1 MNRSIAVVTGCSSGF
16 GLLATLEL
24 ARQGYFVVATMRD
37 FARRAP
43 LDKAISAAGISDNV
57 SVRLLDVAQPATHPD
72 FVFAVVADYGRIDLL
87 VNNAGFAMGGFAED
101 VTLEELRRQ
110 FETNFF
116 GTVSLTRAVLPT
128 MRQQRS
134 GRIIMLSSIAGRSAA
149 PGLSSYSSSKF
160 ALEGYTEALR
170 MEMSPLGIHCI
181 LIEPGSF
188 ETAIWYR
195 KENVAAAAADPAS
208 PNLQRTATFRNYI
221 KQELQ
226 RRDPADVARLIA
238 KVASVPNP
246 RLRYAI
252 GQDAKL
258 LLVARVLL
266 PFKLFESILVRKL
279 QLGG

>member
-1 MNRSIAVVTGCSSGF
+1 MNRPIALVTGCSSGF

-24 ARQGYFVVATMRD
+24 ARHGYFVVATMRD

-43 LDKAISAAGISDNV
+43 LDQAVSAAGLTDNV
-57 SVRLLDVAQPATHPD
+57 SVRLLDVAQPATHPA
-72 FVFAVVADYGRIDLL
+72 FVAAVIADYGRIDLL

-116 GTVSLTRAVLPT
+116 GTVSLTRAVLPI

-160 ALEGYTEALR
+160 ALEGYTESLR

-195 KENVAAAAADPAS
+195 KENVAAAAADPTS
-208 PNLQRTATFRNYI
+208 PNRQRTAAFRNYI
-221 KQELQ
+221 KQGLQ
-226 RRDPADVARLIA
+226 RRDPAEVARLIA

-252 GQDAKL
+252 GQDAQF
-258 LLVARVLL
+258 LLVIRLLL
-266 PFKLFESILVRKL
+266 PFKFFESIVVRKL

>member
-1 MNRSIAVVTGCSSGF
+1 MNRPIALVTGCSSGF

-43 LDKAISAAGISDNV
+43 LDKAISAAGLADNV

-72 FVFAVVADYGRIDLL
+72 FAAAVAADYGRIDLL

-134 GRIIMLSSIAGRSAA
+134 GRIIMLSSITGRSAA
-149 PGLSSYSSSKF
+149 PGLSSYCSSKF
-160 ALEGYTEALR
+160 ALEGYTESLR

-195 KENVAAAAADPAS
+195 KENVAALAGDPAS
-208 PNLQRTATFRNYI
+208 PNLQRTASFRNYI
-221 KQELQ
+221 MKGLQ
-226 RRDPADVARLIA
+226 RRDPAEVARLIA
-238 KVASVPNP
+238 KVAALPNP

-252 GQDAKL
+252 GQDAKF
-258 LLVARVLL
+258 LLVVRALL
-266 PFKLFESILVRKL
+266 PFKFFESIVARKL